1 MATHYATFHLKNLH
15 FQITLYKYLAID
27 LLYQTQDTFPV
38 KRSHSR
44 PSGKGSPLGFAAGS
58 SFWHS
63 GIDKPLKRI
72 PWRKWKNGYT

>member
-1 MATHYATFHLKNLH
+1 MATYYTISIRDLHNFH

-27 LLYQTQDTFPV
+27 LLYQSPRRHTFPV

-44 PSGKGSPLGFAAGS
+44 PSGKGSPSGFAPGNT
-58 SFWHS
+58 FWHS

-72 PWRKWKNGYT
+72 P